1 MALSGVICPRASPL
15 GKPSIAPAPR
25 WYFRKWAK
33 DDTWLLIANE
43 RGRPRGDMLHRIKVD
58 KKPLPTVAIIDS
70 QSVKNSATATEQI
83 GFDGGKLI
91 KGRKRF
97 VMVDT
102 MGHLLWADVRPAN
115 VADGKAGVLLWE
127 QTVGRCRRAS
137 QPVAGRPGADV
148 C

>member
-1 MALSGVICPRASPL
+1 
-15 GKPSIAPAPR
+15 
-25 WYFRKWAK
+25 
-33 DDTWLLIANE
+33 
-43 RGRPRGDMLHRIKVD
+43 MLHRIKVD